1 MQQYT
6 IYYFTSTGNSLQ
18 IARQLASTLK
28 NTTLQSMTIQP
39 PSQSIG
45 GQNQSIGFVFPVYF
59 LGLPRI
65 VKRFV
70 QNLTIQPETYCFA
83 ISNFGGS
90 SMDSLGMLNDVLKQ
104 KGCYLSYG
112 DGIKMPDNYIPR
124 YDALPVDEAQKV
136 IDAAMVKVNT
146 TAQAITKQTVQP
158 IKRKA
163 KLLCKIINDLFMYR
177 NIENFD
183 KKFAADNTTC
193 NGCNLC
199 QNICPVQNI
208 TTDNH
213 QPVWHHQCERCMA
226 CIQWCPTQSIQYG
239 KKTAAFKRYHN
250 PTINAQD
257 ITLKDRLSPIQ

>member
-1 MQQYT
+1 MQYT

-28 NTTLQSMTIQP
+28 NTTLQSMTTQP
-39 PSQSIG
+39 PIQSVG
-45 GQNQSIGFVFPVYF
+45 GQDQAIGFVFPVYF

-70 QNLTIQPETYCFA
+70 QNLPIQPGTYCFA
-83 ISNFGGS
+83 ISTFGGS
-90 SMDSLGMLNDVLKQ
+90 SMDSLGMLNDILKQ

-112 DGIKMPDNYIPR
+112 DSVKMPGNNLIR
-124 YDALPVDEAQKV
+124 YGALPVDKAQKM

-163 KLLCKIINDLFMYR
+163 KLLCKTINNYFMYR

-183 KKFAADNTTC
+183 KKFTVDNTACT
-193 NGCNLC
+193 GCNLC
-199 QNICPVQNI
+199 RNICPVQNI
-208 TTDNH
+208 TTTNH
-213 QPVWHHQCERCMA
+213 QPVWNHQCEQCVA
-226 CIQWCPTQSIQYG
+226 CIQWCPTQAIQYG

-257 ITLKDRLSPIQ
+257 LTQKPS

>member
-1 MQQYT
+1 MHYT

-28 NTTLQSMTIQP
+28 NTTLQSMTTPP
-39 PSQSIG
+39 PSKPVG
-45 GQNQSIGFVFPVYF
+45 GPDQAIGFIFPVYF

-70 QNLTIQPETYCFA
+70 QNLPIQPQTYCFA

-104 KGCYLSYG
+104 KDCHLSYG
-112 DGIKMPDNYIPR
+112 DGVKMPDNYLPR
-124 YDALPVDEAQKV
+124 YDALPIDKAQKV
-136 IDAAMVKVNT
+136 IDAAMVKV
-146 TAQAITKQTVQP
+146 TAVAHAITNQKIQP

-163 KLLCKIINDLFMYR
+163 KLLCKIINDHFMYR
-177 NIENFD
+177 SIENFD
-183 KKFAADNTTC
+183 KKFTVDNTC

-199 QNICPVQNI
+199 QTICPIQNI
-208 TTDNH
+208 TTTDNH
-213 QPVWHHQCERCMA
+213 QPVWNHQCERCMA
-226 CIQWCPTQSIQYG
+226 CIQWCPTQAIQYG

-257 ITLKDRLSPIQ
+257 LTQKPSSPIQ